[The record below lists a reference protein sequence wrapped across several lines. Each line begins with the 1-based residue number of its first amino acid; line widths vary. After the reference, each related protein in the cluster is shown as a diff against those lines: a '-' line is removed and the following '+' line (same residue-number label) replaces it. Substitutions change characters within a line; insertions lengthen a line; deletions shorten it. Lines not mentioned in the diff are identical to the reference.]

1 MLSLAYVSVLFIVAW
16 HGDRNTAS
24 FGGSRAARWV
34 YPLSIGVYAT
44 SWTYYGAVGSAAN
57 HGWEFLPIYLGPMLV
72 FIFGWPVLSKFNAVV
87 KTHRIGSL
95 ADFMSAR
102 YGRSQPLAVL
112 TTLVALLG
120 TIPYIALQL
129 KAVGQTFNIMAG
141 APTATDPTVFDTAF
155 FAALFLTVF
164 AILFGTRLPGRRRDS
179 NRGMMIAIAFESV
192 VKLVAF
198 VLVGFFCTFELY
210 DGFDNLFTLA
220 KQDPQVATVFSTNF
234 SQWGLITQIILVPLF
249 IH

>member
-24 FGGSRAARWV
+24 FGGSRASLG
-34 YPLSIGVYAT
+34 PLSIGVYAT

-57 HGWEFLPIYLGPMLV
+57 RGWEFLPIYLGPMLV

-102 YGRSQPLAVL
+102 CGHATTGCL

-129 KAVGQTFNIMAG
+129 KAVGQTFSIMAG
-141 APTATDPTVFDTAF
+141 APTVIPPS
-155 FAALFLTVF
+155 L
-164 AILFGTRLPGRRRDS
+164 IPH
-179 NRGMMIAIAFESV
+179 
-192 VKLVAF
+192 
-198 VLVGFFCTFELY
+198 
-210 DGFDNLFTLA
+210 
-220 KQDPQVATVFSTNF
+220 FSLHCF
-234 SQWGLITQIILVPLF
+234 
-249 IH
+249 